1 MPKRIADIKD
11 EFDRSS
17 PYDWEKLFLEYGD
30 DERAG
35 VKKLIAVCRRKIAA
49 QEQEQRRLY
58 AMREFERRY
67 GGECS
72 CICGVDEAGR
82 GPLAGP
88 VVAGA
93 VILPKD
99 CEILYLNDS
108 KKLSAK
114 KREELFEEI
123 KEKAVSYGIGMSS
136 AARIDEINILQATHE
151 AMTHAVE
158 DLDVV
163 PDLLLN
169 DAVTIPQLPVR
180 QVGIIRGDSK
190 SVSIAAASV
199 IAKVTRDRLM
209 IDYAG
214 EYPDYGFE
222 SHKGYGSAAHI
233 EALKKYGPCPLHRV
247 TFIKNFV

>member
-114 KREELFEEI
+114 K
-123 KEKAVSYGIGMSS
+123 
-136 AARIDEINILQATHE
+136 
-151 AMTHAVE
+151 
-158 DLDVV
+158 
-163 PDLLLN
+163 
-169 DAVTIPQLPVR
+169 
-180 QVGIIRGDSK
+180 
-190 SVSIAAASV
+190 
-199 IAKVTRDRLM
+199 
-209 IDYAG
+209 
-214 EYPDYGFE
+214 
-222 SHKGYGSAAHI
+222 
-233 EALKKYGPCPLHRV
+233 
-247 TFIKNFV
+247 